1 MPIVKRI
8 SEVHCNEL
16 ICSAFVH
23 TILSFVNM
31 FQWRSPHSLSVV
43 MKLIQ
48 HSSRAL
54 YIFQV
59 GEIIF
64 SGRVGETAK
73 ALQTLRTLQQN
84 LRPPTEKLSL

>member
-1 MPIVKRI
+1 
-8 SEVHCNEL
+8 
-16 ICSAFVH
+16 
-23 TILSFVNM
+23 M

-59 GEIIF
+59 GKIIF
-64 SGRVGETAK
+64 SGRLGETAN

-84 LRPPTEKLSL
+84 LRPPTGKVDFVNIFHYINIIYINIIIRGPSFRS